1 MQPRSSSSRLDNSS
15 LFVPSTESMIR
26 HPFIAPTP
34 PELLSPLRTL
44 DQVQRFRVENG
55 IATSLA
61 DVLTDPLGYYLFRFF
76 MDCQDDSAGALCFL
90 EDVVSFKLTS
100 SPMARLQL

>member
-1 MQPRSSSSRLDNSS
+1 MQSRSTCSRLENAS
-15 LFVPSTESMIR
+15 LFVPSVESMIK
-26 HPFIAPTP
+26 HPYIAPTP

-61 DVLTDPLGYYLFRFF
+61 DVLTDPLGYYLFRVF
-76 MDCQDDSAGALCFL
+76 MECQEDTVGAVGFL
-90 EDVVSFKLTS
+90 EDVVSYKLTAS
-100 SPMARLQL
+100 SPARVQL